1 MQTIRQMRVV
11 RILSRDPQNATD
23 RINKGFLSCD
33 RFLDILETELFL
45 PVMAMNTKIFHFGEG
60 KRMGKAH
67 RDELISVV
75 RDILEF
81 VPDESLAVV
90 ASFLRSFLKYYRR
103 EGKNQ

>member
-1 MQTIRQMRVV
+1 
-11 RILSRDPQNATD
+11 
-23 RINKGFLSCD
+23 
-33 RFLDILETELFL
+33 
-45 PVMAMNTKIFHFGEG
+45 
-60 KRMGKAH
+60 MGKAH